1 MNIVLAPDS
10 YKGSLT
16 SIEAADAMKRAI
28 QSLALDDTITSKPI
42 ADGGE
47 GQSDEQTL
55 YGKSPGYIANLANAN
70 HVPAI
75 LISGSLTGDQDKLLR
90 PFHGC
95 FSIITVPMTIQEC
108 MERAEEL
115 LFKQMKQVVRFI
127 LTMRYDR

>member
-75 LISGSLTGDQDKLLR
+75 LISGSLTG
-90 PFHGC
+90 
-95 FSIITVPMTIQEC
+95 
-108 MERAEEL
+108 
-115 LFKQMKQVVRFI
+115 
-127 LTMRYDR
+127 